1 MFNRQLTV
9 NGETTTAF
17 LMALYMDLMG
27 NQCIITCLIVWQLHV
42 AKTNDNYM
50 LPKQGNYMFN
60 GLLLH

>member
-1 MFNRQLTV
+1 
-9 NGETTTAF
+9 
-17 LMALYMDLMG
+17 MDLMG